1 MRKNSGAR
9 RRERT
14 DGVMKNTTDTFNKKL
29 LIETRRI
36 RGTTKEILHMTDMW
50 SRLTI
55 SVVIDRC
62 MGVEYVGLTSWMRR
76 PAPHET
82 EDEGHRL
89 IDRMV
94 RRMSEEFPDF
104 PVEMRFKWGYLGTYD
119 HHGYTPNQLV
129 YGDTPRSR
137 GPPPTRAQECE
148 GRDESP
154 HGRLVVNETHL

>member
-1 MRKNSGAR
+1 MSKDNGRI
-9 RRERT
+9 
-14 DGVMKNTTDTFNKKL
+14 TTEEAAMIT
-29 LIETRRI
+29 
-36 RGTTKEILHMTDMW
+36 M
-50 SRLTI
+50 
-55 SVVIDRC
+55 C
-62 MGVEYVGLTSWMRR
+62 MGVEYVGLTTWMRR

-94 RRMSEEFPDF
+94 RSMGEEF
-104 PVEMRFKWGYLGTYD
+104 PVEMRLKWRYLGKNAKYD

-137 GPPPTRAQECE
+137 GPPPARAQECE

-154 HGRLVVNETHL
+154 HG